1 MSDGAGPGEAFQD
14 VHVEYVGD
22 QPHPLVLVNDTRFGN
37 GNPGTLLTPMLQG
50 IEPKVTHFGCIRVA
64 ERAKKTA
71 GLAGFVVTDGFQ
83 VSCFRWFHDR
93 LPCRR

>member
-14 VHVEYVGD
+14 VHIKYVGD

-50 IEPKVTHFGCIRVA
+50 IEPEVTHFGCIRVA